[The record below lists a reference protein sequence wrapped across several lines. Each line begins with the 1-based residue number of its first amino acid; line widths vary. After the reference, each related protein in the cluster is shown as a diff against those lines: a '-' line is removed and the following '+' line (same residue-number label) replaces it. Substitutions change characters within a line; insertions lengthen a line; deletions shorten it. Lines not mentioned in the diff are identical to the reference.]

1 MKSTLTFISIVLFI
15 STLFLPYG
23 FAQDYTRWELPEG
36 AKLRLGKGKLNN
48 TVGRSTYQFSP
59 DSNQL
64 AVFTSIGVWIY
75 DVQTGK
81 EIRLLTE
88 HKEGWI
94 DDTALSLDF
103 QTLASPRDSWEH
115 HEIRLWDT
123 HTGKIKTTLEGHRKR
138 VNSVVFSP
146 EGQVLASS
154 DLEGVIRLWNIRT
167 GTHRMITTPHKSVN
181 VVAFSPDGQT
191 IMSREDRD
199 FRLWDP
205 ETGQLKTRLEDTK
218 QIETIT
224 FSPNGQLLVG
234 ANNKEI
240 RLWDVSTGKIKTKIK
255 NSVWNNPLAFSPDG
269 KTLAHADGNDYT
281 VQLRDSHT
289 GKLKNTFSGDP
300 EYIKMTQI
308 SPDGTPKE
316 VDYATKPVYAIAFS
330 PDGGTLAVAS
340 DGEIRLWDVDTGI
353 HKATFRGLGLFYD
366 LVFSPDGRTLA
377 VRNDPPRS
385 EIGIFLWDID
395 PTDIRKSEIRCV
407 LTDHKLG
414 VNSIVFSP
422 NGQFLA
428 SGHKFNN
435 IRLWDVERG
444 KLELIFKGHSYPLW
458 IQSVAFAPNGE
469 TLASLSISIQSSDH
483 KAEILLW
490 DAATGEYITTLI
502 GHDKAINNSIP
513 LHSSSI
519 AFSPDGKIL
528 ASGSLDG
535 TVRLWDPNTA
545 ASDSFLPQLRRA
557 VFGYHKGTIRAHTS
571 HVLSVALSP
580 DGRTLASGSSNQTVR
595 LWDLRSR
602 KLKASLKEHRAAV
615 KCVTFSP
622 DGRTLASGDEQGGI
636 YLWDPNTTDR
646 KALLMRDP
654 HANDVINALA
664 FSPDGATLASGGST
678 SRPGGNWTGGVFLW
692 NMETHH
698 LKKTLIGHKSWVHS
712 VAFSPD
718 GRTLASGS
726 ADGTILIWELEP

>member
-1 MKSTLTFISIVLFI
+1 MKWTLTVISAMLLI
-15 STLFLPYG
+15 SMLFLPPT
-23 FAQDYTRWELPEG
+23 FAEDYMRWELPEG
-36 AKLRLGKGKLNN
+36 AKMRLGKGKLSN
-48 TVGRSTYQFSP
+48 TIGRSIYQFSP

-88 HKEGWI
+88 HRTGWS
-94 DDTALSLDF
+94 DDAALSLDF
-103 QTLASPRDSWEH
+103 QTLASPKDSWKH

-123 HTGKIKTTLEGHRKR
+123 HTGKIKITLEGHTER
-138 VNSVVFSP
+138 VTSVAFSP
-146 EGQVLASS
+146 EGQVLASG

-167 GTHRMITTPHKSVN
+167 GTHRMIATPHKSVN
-181 VVAFSPDGQT
+181 VVAFSPDGRT
-191 IMSREDRD
+191 IMSREDTD
-199 FRLWDP
+199 FRLWDT

-218 QIETIT
+218 QIRTIT

-240 RLWDVSTGKIKTKIK
+240 RLWDAGTGKIKTEIK
-255 NSVWNNPLAFSPDG
+255 NSAWNKLLAFSPDG
-269 KTLAHADGNDYT
+269 KTLAHAGGNDYT

-289 GKLKNTFSGDP
+289 GELKNTFSGDP
-300 EYIKMTQI
+300 EYIKMAKI
-308 SPDGTPKE
+308 STDGTPKK
-316 VDYATKPVYAIAFS
+316 VDYATKRVYTIAFS

-340 DGEIRLWDVDTGI
+340 DGEIRLWDVETGI
-353 HKATFRGLGLFYD
+353 HKTTLRGLGLFYD

-377 VRNDPPRS
+377 ATNDPPGS

-395 PTDIRKSEIRCV
+395 PTDVRKSELRCV

-422 NGQFLA
+422 NGQLLA

-435 IRLWDVERG
+435 IRLWDIETG
-444 KLELIFKGHSYPLW
+444 KLELIFKGHKYPLW
-458 IQSVAFAPNGE
+458 TQSVAFAPNGE
-469 TLASLSISIQSSDH
+469 VLASLSISIQSSDS

-502 GHDKAINNSIP
+502 GHDKAIDNRIP

-519 AFSPDGKIL
+519 AFSPNGEIL
-528 ASGSLDG
+528 VSGSLDG

-545 ASDSFLPQLRRA
+545 TNDSFFHRLQRT

-571 HVLSVALSP
+571 HVLSVDLSP
-580 DGRTLASGSSNQTVR
+580 DGRILASGSSNTAIR
-595 LWDLRSR
+595 LWDSRTR
-602 KLKASLKEHRAAV
+602 KLRTALNAHEAAI
-615 KCVTFSP
+615 KCVRFSP
-622 DGRTLASGDEQGGI
+622 DGMTLASADENGTI
-636 YLWDPNTTDR
+636 HLWDPITANC
-646 KALLMRDP
+646 KATLIRDP
-654 HANDVINALA
+654 HVYSLINSLV
-664 FSPDGATLASGGST
+664 FSPGGGTLASGGN
-678 SRPGGNWTGGVFLW
+678 GIHLW
-692 NMETHH
+692 DLN
-698 LKKTLIGHKSWVHS
+698 TLQLTRTFSGHKSNVHS

-718 GRTLASGS
+718 GQTLVSGS
-726 ADGTILIWELEP
+726 GDGTILIWELEP